1 MPDVKTIINS
11 SIEGVIKEEKSAMG
25 VDVAEET
32 KGAINKIKKIGP
44 WLGKHLAGGE
54 ENALS
59 KQIAI
64 NTKKAVDEAK
74 EKMGVGEHLAGA
86 GKKAVAAV
94 KEKAGEA
101 GEAIKEHPGLAA
113 ATAAGL
119 AAAVGGLAAV
129 KKMRKAAAAKK

>member
-86 GKKAVAAV
+86 VKKAVAAV
-94 KEKAGEA
+94 KEKA